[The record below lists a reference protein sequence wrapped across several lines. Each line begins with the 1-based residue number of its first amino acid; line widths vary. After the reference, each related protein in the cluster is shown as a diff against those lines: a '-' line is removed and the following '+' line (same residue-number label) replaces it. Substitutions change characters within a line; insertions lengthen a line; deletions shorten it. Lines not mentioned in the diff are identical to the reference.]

1 MRFCKRKKKTAAVP
15 MAGGKRSSSGKRYP
29 VEVKLL
35 AARAK
40 EAGLNRA
47 EVSQLVGASQHS
59 IDKWY
64 HVCRPHW
71 AGQEKPLQT
80 SDLVGVSE
88 KARLSVATGY

>member
-1 MRFCKRKKKTAAVP
+1 MRFWKRKKKESASPVT
-15 MAGGKRSSSGKRYP
+15 GGKRSSSGKRYP

-47 EVSQLVGASQHS
+47 EVAQLVGASQHS

-64 HVCRPHW
+64 QIYRDNGPD
-71 AGQEKPLQT
+71 A
-80 SDLVGVSE
+80 LVLVFGP
-88 KARLSVATGY
+88 